1 MGEEHPEV
9 LVYKI
14 NKTLEFMDFWMMITW
29 EYIDLEYSLVTY
41 ADL

>member
-9 LVYKI
+9 LVYEI
-14 NKTLEFMDFWMMITW
+14 NKTLEFMDFWMMIAW